1 LLNTSEFGGKNMNDD
16 IHLLLNTSEKLNS
29 QTVSL
34 TRCIIMALLS
44 YFVDGIQYREL
55 KTALRM
61 SDGKLIANLNVLRT
75 LGYIV
80 KSEAD
85 VDERKLDVYSL
96 TAKGKSELNKISEWM
111 KLVQTVASEGDKK
124 CQVIL
129 TK

>member
-1 LLNTSEFGGKNMNDD
+1 MNDD
-16 IHLLLNTSEKLNS
+16 IYLLLDASEKLNS

-34 TRCIIMALLS
+34 TRCLILALLS

-55 KTALRM
+55 KSALKL

-75 LGYIV
+75 LGYIA

-85 VDERKLDVYSL
+85 VDERKLDIYSL
-96 TAKGKSELNKISEWM
+96 TAKGKSELNKIAEWM
-111 KLVQTVASEGDKK
+111 NFVQTVANEGDES